1 MSSRDPIAAL
11 EIGTSN
17 TILAIGEP
25 EGANRI
31 RIVALGAIPSTG
43 VRKSQ
48 IIDIGQAAHSIDSVL
63 KRVERDFGYSIGHAC
78 LAVSGPN
85 IRTKRL
91 VTQWQISGKT
101 VCDDDL
107 REIYN
112 RSLETGLDPDERI
125 LLDESEIGYG
135 LDEMEDIPSP
145 KGMSGHVLKRRSLC
159 IHGDKRRI
167 SDAKAAAQHAKLE
180 IADVYFAG
188 SCVANAVLSASDR
201 SSGVLSI
208 DIGGGS
214 TSYSLHEGGRLI
226 HAGVIG
232 VGGDHV
238 TNDMRTA
245 FSLTQ
250 AQCEELKRSAS
261 AIVGGNAGPA
271 RMAVASTTPGFDPV
285 TISRRSVET
294 VVNARLQELFAV
306 ILDALDQENLAHR
319 FNAGI
324 VLTGGVSST
333 PDIAALAEHVFGR
346 RARIGSFV
354 PDIAGLENGPAPATY
369 ATVAGLLL
377 TALHDQGPQGGEN
390 PFKRIFGGLFG

>member
-17 TILAIGEP
+17 TVLAIGEP

-31 RIVALGAIPSTG
+31 SIVALGTIPSIG

-63 KRVERDFGYSIGHAC
+63 KRVERDFGYSIGHAY

-85 IRTKRL
+85 IRTKQL

-101 VCDDDL
+101 VCDEDL

-135 LDEMEDIPSP
+135 LDDMEDIPSP

-188 SCVANAVLSASDR
+188 TCAANAVLSAADR
-201 SSGVLSI
+201 NAGVLSI

-214 TSYSLHEGGRLI
+214 TS
-226 HAGVIG
+226 
-232 VGGDHV
+232 
-238 TNDMRTA
+238 
-245 FSLTQ
+245 
-250 AQCEELKRSAS
+250 
-261 AIVGGNAGPA
+261 
-271 RMAVASTTPGFDPV
+271 
-285 TISRRSVET
+285 
-294 VVNARLQELFAV
+294 
-306 ILDALDQENLAHR
+306 
-319 FNAGI
+319 
-324 VLTGGVSST
+324 
-333 PDIAALAEHVFGR
+333 
-346 RARIGSFV
+346 
-354 PDIAGLENGPAPATY
+354 
-369 ATVAGLLL
+369 
-377 TALHDQGPQGGEN
+377 
-390 PFKRIFGGLFG
+390 